1 MKKIVYILFLIGLL
15 SSCVTNRNSAYLQ
28 ERDKLPIY
36 EKQAYE
42 NYKLKVGDE
51 IKYRVVTMDAEMAK
65 MFTQHSI
72 RGNGNRLVSYR
83 IYDDGTVDLPFMDS
97 VKIAGLTVDEASKKL
112 TEHFCQII
120 PDSEVRIAMANDRF
134 YVLGKAGASAINMPR
149 EKISIFEAVSM
160 AGNIA
165 KFGDRKHVKIIRE
178 NEGKI
183 EVKEFDMRSKSIL
196 DSEYYYVQAN
206 DVIYVNDIK
215 GQFFGI
221 QSYPTAMSVV
231 SSTLSFLLLALSY
244 VL

>member
-1 MKKIVYILFLIGLL
+1 MKKIVYILFLVGLFA
-15 SSCVTNRNSAYLQ
+15 SCVTNRSTAYLQ
-28 ERDKLPIY
+28 ERSQLPTY

-42 NYKLKVGDE
+42 NYKLCVGDE
-51 IKYRVVTMDAEMAK
+51 IKYRVVTLDADMAK
-65 MFTQHSI
+65 MFTQHST
-72 RGNGNRLVSYR
+72 RGNGTRLVTYR

-97 VKIAGLTVDEASKKL
+97 VKIAGLTVEEASKKL
-112 TEHFCQII
+112 TERFCEII

-134 YVLGKAGASAINMPR
+134 YVLGKAGASAINMPK
-149 EKISIFEAVSM
+149 EKISIFEAVSL

-165 KFGDRKHVKIIRE
+165 RFGDRKRVKVIRE
-178 NEGKI
+178 HEGKVEI
-183 EVKEFDMRSKSIL
+183 KEFDMRSKSIL
-196 DSEYYYVQAN
+196 DSEFYYVQAN

-221 QSYPTAMSVV
+221 QSYPTAMSLV